1 MKGFSSKT
9 LAIMFK
15 DLERKG
21 ILHMQAS
28 NETLPR
34 VKYPLTT
41 KAQGLTESIIDLL
54 QWMIKWPSNK

>member
-9 LAIMFK
+9 LAIMLK

-34 VKYPLTT
+34 EEYPLTT
-41 KAQGLTESIIDLL
+41 KAQELTESIIDLL